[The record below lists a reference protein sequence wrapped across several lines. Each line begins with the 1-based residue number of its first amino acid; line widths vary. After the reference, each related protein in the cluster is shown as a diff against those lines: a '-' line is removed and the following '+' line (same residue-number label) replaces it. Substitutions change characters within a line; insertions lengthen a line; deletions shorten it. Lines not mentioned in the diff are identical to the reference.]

1 MFLINCSLE
10 EDQRRGGKHCGD
22 GLLGYGDDE
31 VRVSHGWEERGGEV
45 SSMASEVC
53 VDKSMCK
60 RLTARSPRSATSLIF
75 HT

>member
-31 VRVSHGWEERGGEV
+31 VRVSHVWEERGGEV
-45 SSMASEVC
+45 SSEVC

>member
-31 VRVSHGWEERGGEV
+31 VSESCVGGEGRG
-45 SSMASEVC
+45 
-53 VDKSMCK
+53 K
-60 RLTARSPRSATSLIF
+60 
-75 HT
+75 